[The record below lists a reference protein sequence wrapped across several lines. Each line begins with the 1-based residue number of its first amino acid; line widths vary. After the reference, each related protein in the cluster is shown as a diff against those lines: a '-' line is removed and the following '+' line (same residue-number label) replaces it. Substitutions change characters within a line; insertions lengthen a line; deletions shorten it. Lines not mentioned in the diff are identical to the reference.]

1 MPEMPSI
8 IKKRDGRIVPFDKD
22 KIVNALE
29 KAFQTTK
36 EGKKRSAREVT
47 EFVMMRLREDEIEVP
62 AVEQI
67 QDLVEETLMRNGY
80 YATAKSYIIYRAKRQ
95 ETRNFKDLTKDTYS
109 IIEEYI
115 SKNDWRVA
123 ENSNMS
129 YSLQGLNNHIS
140 SSITSKYWL
149 NKIYPTDVGKAHS
162 EGFLHIHDLGILSSY
177 CVGWDLEL
185 LLLRGFGGVAG
196 KITSKPAKHFRT
208 ALGQVVNFFFTLQGE
223 TAGAQAFSNF
233 DTLLAPFIRF
243 DNLDY
248 GQVKQCMQEFVFNL
262 NVPTRTGFQTP
273 FTNITLDL
281 MVPKSFKDK
290 KVIIG
295 GRETEETY
303 GDFQK
308 EIYMFNRAFCEVM
321 EDGDANGRIFTFP
334 IPTYN
339 ITRDFDWDNSEFDE
353 LWRMTA
359 KYGTPYFANFVNSD
373 MDVEDTRS
381 MCCRLRLDTTEIK
394 AQSQKLTAILMGSMS
409 DEKKKE
415 EESKKAR
422 RGGLFASNPM
432 TGSIGVVTLNL
443 PRIAK
448 MSGSRKEFFEN
459 LRHYMGIA
467 RESLEIKRKVIE
479 DFTDHALYPYTK
491 IYLGDIKASTGH
503 YWSHHFSTIGLV
515 GMNEAV
521 QNLLHIPYNTEDG
534 RKFAEE
540 TLDFMV
546 GQLEEYKK
554 VTGCLYNLEASPA
567 EGTSYRLA
575 RIDKKSFPDIITAG
589 TDQTPYYTNS
599 VHLPVNASDDIFYV
613 LNHQNE
619 LQAKFTGG
627 TVIHLFLGEAIKDI
641 RSVKQL
647 VRQVCQKFKLPY
659 FSVTPT
665 FSVCPVHGYIAGEH
679 PFCPYEHSQEELE
692 KYGAMVPVE
701 KAEEKILHKAI

>member
-1 MPEMPSI
+1 V
-8 IKKRDGRIVPFDKD
+8 KKRDGRTVPFDKD
-22 KIVNALE
+22 KIFSALE
-29 KAFQTTK
+29 KAFTATN
-36 EGKKRSAREVT
+36 EGKKRSPREVS
-47 EFVMMRLREDEIEVP
+47 EFVLMRLREDEVEVP
-62 AVEQI
+62 TVEQI

-80 YATAKSYIIYRAKRQ
+80 YQTAKSYIMYRAKRQ
-95 ETRNFKDLTKDTYS
+95 EVRNLKSLTKDTYS

-140 SSITSKYWL
+140 SSVTSKYWL
-149 NKIYPTDVGKAHS
+149 NKIYPADVGKAHTD
-162 EGFLHIHDLGILSSY
+162 GFLHIHDLGILASY

-185 LLLRGFGGVAG
+185 LLIKGFGGVNG
-196 KITSKPAKHFRT
+196 KISSKPAKHFRT

-233 DTLLAPFIRF
+233 DTLLAPFIRY
-243 DNLDY
+243 DGLDY
-248 GQVKQCMQEFVFNL
+248 AQVKQCMQEFVFNL

-273 FTNITLDL
+273 FTNLTLDL
-281 MVPKSFKDK
+281 MVPRSFYNK

-295 GRETEETY
+295 GREREETY
-303 GDFQK
+303 KDFQK
-308 EIYMFNRAFCEVM
+308 EIYAFNRAFAEVM
-321 EDGDANGRIFTFP
+321 EEGDANGRIFTFP

-339 ITRDFDWDNSEFDE
+339 VTKEFEWDNPEFDE
-353 LWRMTA
+353 IWRMTA
-359 KYGTPYFANFVNSD
+359 KYGTPYFANFVNSA

-381 MCCRLRLDTTEIK
+381 MCCRLRLDTSEIK
-394 AQSQKLTAILMGSMS
+394 DQSRKLTAILM
-409 DEKKKE
+409 DKETKEKKEQE
-415 EESKKAR
+415 EEKKAR

-432 TGSIGVVTLNL
+432 TGSIGVVTVNL

-448 MSGSRKEFFEN
+448 VSGSKKEFFDN

-467 RESLEIKRKVIE
+467 RASLEIKRKIVE
-479 DFTDHALYPYTK
+479 EFTDHALYPYTK

-503 YWSHHFSTIGLV
+503 YWAHHFSTVGLV

-521 QNLLHIPYNTEDG
+521 QNLLHIPYNTDEG

-546 GQLEEYKK
+546 AQLEEFKK
-554 VTGCLYNLEASPA
+554 QTNSLYNLEASPA

-589 TDQTPYYTNS
+589 TDEVPYYTNS
-599 VHLPVNASDDIFYV
+599 VHLPVNASDDVFYV

-627 TVIHLFLGEAIKDI
+627 TVVHLFLGEAIKDI
-641 RSVKQL
+641 STVKEL
-647 VRQVCQKFKLPY
+647 VKRVCSKYKLPY

-665 FSVCPVHGYIAGEH
+665 FSVCPVHGYLAGEH
-679 PFCPYEHSQEELE
+679 PYCPHEHSKEQLE
-692 KYGAMVPVE
+692 RFGIEIPAA
-701 KAEEKILHKAI
+701 KAEKKILHKAI